1 MKIAKTRSAAL
12 LGLLSGLCLTF
23 SANAASTWTFGGIS
37 SGNATTSYA
46 NSTDGN
52 LAISGAYA
60 ANGASN
66 TGFATTS
73 TKWVT
78 DSAATPLYYGGNGL
92 GMGSDGTGT
101 PNHAIDNVGVNTE
114 SILLSFTNS
123 VSLSSIGIGYVNTDS
138 DISLFRY
145 TGTSAP
151 VLNTTGASLAAMVAA
166 GWELVGNYGDLV
178 VGTSNPYNLVNSSNK
193 GSSWW
198 LISAY
203 NSSYGAAT
211 TGWVDQGSDYF
222 KIYAVAAGKC
232 TTVNSSGVCNG
243 NTAKVPEPGSL
254 ALASLA
260 IFGVIY
266 TRRQTQQKKG

>member
-1 MKIAKTRSAAL
+1 MKIANTRTAAL
-12 LGLLSGLCLTF
+12 LGLLAGLCLAF
-23 SANAASTWTFGGIS
+23 NANAASTWTFGGTNG
-37 SGNATTSYA
+37 GNATTSYA

-60 ANGASN
+60 ANGVNN
-66 TGFATTS
+66 TGFATTN

-78 DSAATPLYYGGNGL
+78 DSAATPLYFSGNGL
-92 GMGSDGTGT
+92 GMGSDGTDV
-101 PNHAIDNVGVNTE
+101 PNHAIDNAGVNTE

-123 VSLSSIGIGYVNTDS
+123 VSLSSIGIGYINTDS
-138 DISLFRY
+138 DVSLFRY

-151 VLNTTGASLAAMVAA
+151 VLNTTGASLSAMVAA
-166 GWELVGNYGDLV
+166 GWELVGNYGDMV
-178 VGTSNPYNLVNSSNK
+178 VDTSNPYNVVNSSNK

-211 TGWVDQGSDYF
+211 TGAVDQGNDYF
-222 KIYAVAAGKC
+222 KIFAVAASKC

-243 NTAKVPEPGSL
+243 TTVKVPEPGSL

-266 TRRQTQQKKG
+266 TRRHTQQKKG